1 MKKLIVIF
9 VLVAVLT
16 SAIYA
21 QELKFD
27 GYVNTGLGVVAT
39 GDDDVDMFLKP
50 FGADAEQNGYRF
62 RLNGSYANEDKNA
75 GVRFRFQ
82 SQSRLDQAGYF
93 SIPYAYGWVNFMDN
107 VFYLAG
113 GIVDDGTWV
122 TADWW
127 INDDVGKG
135 LGMLLKVTPV
145 QGLDLGVGAYT
156 ISQQSGGNNNILN
169 FQGDLPNFASITPKI
184 KDAKYTLNGA
194 FAVPDLLRVGASF
207 RLKNKAGW
215 DRSLAPTDDDTDYV
229 YDGRHESSLLM
240 ADVRLFA
247 ISGLTA
253 VVAVSLDKLEEFSD
267 TGNIVLSETFGYKLG
282 DISLG
287 LNAVQFLYNR
297 EDAYNPGLLF
307 NLWGSMPF
315 GKIVPRADLV
325 YFMGGSSTVA
335 TGAYTW
341 HRKGF
346 ANRAA
351 AKDADQDYSV
361 FSARPSVKFNLDNR
375 TFIEVGDVI
384 NYDFASFEAFGGEKS
399 RLSNVFYVDLKWSF

>member
-1 MKKLIVIF
+1 MKKFIVIS
-9 VLVAVLT
+9 LLT
-16 SAIYA
+16 VVMASAMYA

-27 GYVNTGLGVVAT
+27 GYVNIGLGVVAT
-39 GDDDVDMFLKP
+39 GEEDTDMFLKP
-50 FGADAEQNGYRF
+50 FGVDSEQNGYRF
-62 RLNGSYANEDKNA
+62 RLNGSYTNEDKNA

-93 SIPYAYGWVNFMDN
+93 SLPYAYGWVNFLDSI
-107 VFYLAG
+107 FYLAG

-122 TADWW
+122 TGDWW

-135 LGMLLKVTPV
+135 LGMLLKVTPIP
-145 QGLDLGVGAYT
+145 GLDLGVGAYA
-156 ISQQSGGNNNILN
+156 ISQQGSGNNNILN
-169 FQGDLPNFASITPKI
+169 FQGGLPNFADITPKI
-184 KDAKYTLNGA
+184 SDAKYTINGA
-194 FAVPDLLRVGASF
+194 FTVPDLLRVGASF

-215 DRSLAPTDDDTDYV
+215 DRSLAPTDDSDYV

-247 ISGLTA
+247 VSGLTA
-253 VVAVSLDKLEEFSD
+253 VLAVSLDKLEDFSD
-267 TGNIVLSETFGYKLG
+267 TGNIVLSETLGYKLG

-287 LNAVQFLYNR
+287 LNAVQFFYNR
-297 EDAYNPGLLF
+297 EVDQNLGLLF
-307 NLWGSMPF
+307 NLWGSTPF

-335 TGAYTW
+335 TGANTW

-346 ANRAA
+346 ANRMA
-351 AKDADQDYSV
+351 AKDVDQDYSV
-361 FSARPSVKFNLDNR
+361 FSARPSIKFNLDNR

-399 RLSNVFYVDLKWSF
+399 RLSNVFYVDLKLSF